1 MNKSITDLEE
11 ELERCKWVNVAERVE
26 SAAL

>member
-11 ELERCKWVNVAERVE
+11 ELERRKQVNVTDRVE
-26 SAAL
+26 SCAL